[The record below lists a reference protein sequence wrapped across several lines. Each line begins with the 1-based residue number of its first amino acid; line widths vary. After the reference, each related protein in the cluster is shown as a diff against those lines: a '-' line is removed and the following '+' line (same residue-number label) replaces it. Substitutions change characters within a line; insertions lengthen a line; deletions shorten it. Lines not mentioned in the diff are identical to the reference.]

1 MLKMNNIAIKYPE
14 YIWDYAKR
22 YNLCDSVSVPFSVM
36 EHAYFNSSFNFDEL
50 DEGDCKE
57 YAALAQFCAILDGN
71 AFIGQ
76 KIRYGKDKKE
86 IEWSQMYTPVA
97 KSFAFAMPDNYLN
110 KYLIESF
117 YQEIGKD
124 FFEAVPEVTFFERK
138 MLEPLLV
145 FSELLGLDDTSGYK
159 FIKGLL
165 FASGGYSGWNSLA
178 SFVAPYI
185 DELKSN
191 NVLLSIP
198 SKV

>member
-124 FFEAVPEVTFFERK
+124 FLKLFQKLRFLKEKCWNHCLCFLNCWDWMIPVVT
-138 MLEPLLV
+138 
-145 FSELLGLDDTSGYK
+145 
-159 FIKGLL
+159 
-165 FASGGYSGWNSLA
+165 SL
-178 SFVAPYI
+178 
-185 DELKSN
+185 
-191 NVLLSIP
+191 
-198 SKV
+198 